1 MSPPPAH
8 SMKPDQP
15 ARGRLLG
22 GGRYRASR
30 RIRTLSRQAGRIL
43 TLERERDLQSLV
55 LRINNLLANQL
66 EPQKLF
72 EAVSS
77 ALFEHTQHYYLGVA
91 VLEED
96 GQVDCLR
103 FLDNPLE
110 PGRGRQHLNIRS
122 PVRSSPGWT
131 AIQTG
136 RTDFLGPER
145 IAALESVEFR
155 NLFVREG
162 IRSLYCVP
170 LIALGRTLGVL
181 ALGSRDE
188 SPIQGEIIRLL
199 EQVAIQ
205 VAIALDNA
213 LAYQEIRLLRD
224 KLAEEKLYLEEEV
237 RRDFATDQIIGDS
250 PALQRVMH
258 QIAIVGPSDATV
270 LLLGDTGTGK
280 ELLARAIHEQSQRRA
295 RTFVKLNCSAIPLG
309 LLESELFGHERGAF
323 TGAIQQKVGRFE
335 LAHQGTLFLDEV
347 GDLPLE
353 LQPKLLRAI
362 QEREFER
369 LGSNRT
375 IHVDVRLIA
384 ATHRD
389 LAAMVAEGSFRS
401 DLFYRFNVFPIR
413 VPPLRERK
421 EDIPSLVR
429 HFTQKF
435 ALAMGRRIERI
446 PTTTMEAL
454 VHWPW
459 PGNIRELQNLVERS
473 VILSPGAELRV
484 PLAELQ
490 GAPEPGDAGPAKYLE
505 DVEREHILQVLEQ
518 SRWVLSGP
526 SGAAAR
532 LGIKRTTLIN
542 RLKKLGI
549 SRPAR

>member
-1 MSPPPAH
+1 
-8 SMKPDQP
+8 
-15 ARGRLLG
+15 
-22 GGRYRASR
+22 
-30 RIRTLSRQAGRIL
+30 
-43 TLERERDLQSLV
+43 V

-77 ALFEHTQHYYLGVA
+77 ALFEQTHHYYLSVS

-96 GQVDCLR
+96 GQVECVR
-103 FLDNPLE
+103 FIDVPSE
-110 PGRGRQHLNIRS
+110 EGRGRQHVNFRM
-122 PVRSSPGWT
+122 PVRSAPIWT
-131 AIQTG
+131 AIRTG

-145 IAALESVEFR
+145 LAAVESVEAR
-155 NLFVREG
+155 NRLAREG
-162 IRSLYCVP
+162 IRSICCLP
-170 LIALGRTLGVL
+170 LIAHGRPLGCLS
-181 ALGSRDE
+181 LGSRDE
-188 SPIQGEIIRLL
+188 GPIQDEIIRLL

-205 VAIALDNA
+205 VAIALDNS

-237 RRDFATDQIIGDS
+237 RRDFATDQIIGNS
-250 PALQRVMH
+250 PALRRVMY
-258 QIAIVGPSDATV
+258 QMATVAPSDATV
-270 LLLGDTGTGK
+270 LLLGETGTGK
-280 ELLARAIHEQSQRRA
+280 ELLARAIHEHSQRRA
-295 RTFVKLNCSAIPLG
+295 RTFVKLNCSAIPMG

-389 LAAMVAEGSFRS
+389 LAVMVAEGAFRD

-413 VPPLRERK
+413 VPPMRERK

-454 VHWPW
+454 VNWPW

-484 PLAELQ
+484 PLAELNRV
-490 GAPEPGDAGPAKYLE
+490 PEPGDAGPAKSLE
-505 DVEREHILQVLEQ
+505 DVERRHILQVLEQ
-518 SRWVLSGP
+518 SRWVLSGS

-549 SRPAR
+549 TRPAR